1 MPVNPKEKPITVL
14 RDETI
19 DQLIVSYSHGELSF
33 EGFERRLDQAL
44 DAKTHEELL
53 ALTEDLN
60 IVVDETFREKKR
72 RELGFQIDPGDAQD
86 VDYVVNVFGGTKRG
100 GPWSVP
106 KELRIINIFGGAELD
121 FSEAQFSS
129 QTTQI
134 KVFCLFGGTDLYV
147 PEGINT
153 ISKAICIF
161 GGIDDRVQSSDVM
174 GAPTLILEGFIL
186 FGGIGIKM
194 KKAFRKRLMKF
205 AETVK
210 DIFSS
215 TY

>member
-86 VDYVVNVFGGTKRG
+86 VDYVTRREVVSAVARQLGVARAHGSSAIRLSGGLSAR
-100 GPWSVP
+100 
-106 KELRIINIFGGAELD
+106 A
-121 FSEAQFSS
+121 
-129 QTTQI
+129 
-134 KVFCLFGGTDLYV
+134 
-147 PEGINT
+147 
-153 ISKAICIF
+153 
-161 GGIDDRVQSSDVM
+161 DRQQ
-174 GAPTLILEGFIL
+174 
-186 FGGIGIKM
+186 
-194 KKAFRKRLMKF
+194 
-205 AETVK
+205 ET
-210 DIFSS
+210 S
-215 TY
+215 